1 MVAPIIT
8 YTFKQ
13 LGYQLSEDLV
23 VEGVGYE
30 GGGRMPG
37 DLGASPISRWVYEVS
52 SFVAKGSFFR

>member
-13 LGYQLSEDLV
+13 LGYQLSEDV
-23 VEGVGYE
+23 VEEGVGYE

-37 DLGASPISRWVYEVS
+37 DLGASPIS
-52 SFVAKGSFFR
+52 